1 MIRPTLHLA
10 SASPRRREL
19 LAALGLEFTA
29 SAPDVEEI
37 RRDGESPD
45 AMVLR
50 LAIDKAEAVEPGTA
64 DLVLTA
70 DTAVVL
76 GDTVFGKPGDRDE
89 ALAMLAALSGRRH
102 QVMTGV
108 ALRSAWAT
116 RTAMS
121 ITEVRF
127 RKISPDEAVAY
138 WHSGE
143 PADKAGAYA
152 IQGLASVFVESI
164 AGSYSGVVGLPLFET
179 AALLRGAGLDP
190 LDAAHRPGKDG

>member
-1 MIRPTLHLA
+1 MIRPSLHLA

-19 LAALGLEFTA
+19 LAALGLEFTV

-37 RRDGESPD
+37 RLDGESPD

-50 LAIDKAEAVEPGTA
+50 LAIDKAKAVAPGTA

-76 GDTVFGKPGDRDE
+76 GDTVFGKPGDREE
-89 ALAMLAALSGRRH
+89 ALAMLAALSGRSHR
-102 QVMTGV
+102 VMTGV
-108 ALRSAWAT
+108 ALCGASVT

-121 ITEVRF
+121 VTEVRF
-127 RKISPDEAVAY
+127 RKISPDEAAAY
-138 WHSGE
+138 WQSGE

-164 AGSYSGVVGLPLFET
+164 AGSYSGVVGLPLYET

-190 LDAAHRPGKDG
+190 LDAPHGPGKDG